1 MKRIVKL
8 VAVLLLAALM
18 LCACGKGV
26 QGLGEDGIY
35 YFGSEEG
42 MKKIKA
48 SFNPLNPINVFSN
61 TTYDERMLH
70 GSYELSYL
78 DDNLEAFAKSAA
90 FQDVQYSQTNFTNT
104 PEENLVTEKLS
115 TLPVKVEMG
124 YANNNWAKKLRG
136 EHEWAS
142 LYLVNERGY
151 YVEVLCTYTVSGNT
165 ISFFPL
171 DSYEEIMTEDFRTE
185 KIIYKVGQDS
195 LDYTFELRGTSLGLT
210 RDGRS
215 ITLTSRYFA
224 NNGLTGIDIGGYAAE
239 GSPRFE
245 GIENFSGVLKKDY
258 NNVFISESDDVLY
271 SSNYDNAC
279 ICVSEDGQISFYWE
293 SKDEE
298 GNVVPHLKHF
308 VYYSISGVS
317 IVMTDGE
324 KVYYYTE
331 SYTSREAA
339 ALGQGMTEEEKVQL
353 ASLDNSKIEQIAQ
366 KKADLLADLAAAY
379 EAAGLNV
386 SINARTGEI
395 ALDSTVLFDY
405 AAATV
410 SKEGEAF
417 LQQFT
422 QIYTSTVYSDKYAD
436 FVSRILVEGHTDTD
450 GAYDYNLKLSQ
461 ERADNVM
468 AYCLSPECGV
478 DSAYAE
484 AFAQSLEA
492 VGYSYDKPVY
502 DADGNVDMAA
512 SRRVAFRFII
522 NLAEVTE

>member
-1 MKRIVKL
+1 MKRMVKL
-8 VAVLLLAALM
+8 VAVLLLVALM

-26 QGLGEDGIY
+26 QGLGEDGMY
-35 YFGSEEG
+35 YFGSEAG
-42 MKKIKA
+42 KQA
-48 SFNPLNPINVFSN
+48 LQNSFNPLNPVNVFSG
-61 TTYDERMLH
+61 TTYNERMLH
-70 GSYELSYL
+70 GSYEMSYQEKNIEKFTK
-78 DDNLEAFAKSAA
+78 DAVFE
-90 FQDVQYSQTNFTNT
+90 DVQYSELYFSNAA
-104 PEENLVTEKLS
+104 EENLVTKSLS
-115 TLPVKVEMG
+115 TLPVKVQMG
-124 YANNNWAKKLRG
+124 HANNTYARKLRG

-142 LYLVNERGY
+142 LYLVNERGNPI
-151 YVEVLCTYTVSGNT
+151 EVLCTYKVSGNT

-171 DSYEEIMTEDFRTE
+171 DGYEEIMTEDYRTE
-185 KIIYKVGQDS
+185 KILYKVGQDS
-195 LDYTFELRGTSLGLT
+195 LDYTFELRGTSLKLT

-215 ITLTSRYFA
+215 VTLTSRYFA
-224 NNGLTGIDIGGYAAE
+224 NNGIDNLNIGGYAAE
-239 GSPRFE
+239 DSAIFE
-245 GIENFSGVLKKDY
+245 GIDNFFGNLDKRSSFMYITDS
-258 NNVFISESDDVLY
+258 NEEIY
-271 SSNYDNAC
+271 SSSLHNASVC
-279 ICVSEDGQISFYWE
+279 LSEDGQISFYWE
-293 SKDEE
+293 SKDAD

-308 VYYSISGVS
+308 VYYSISSNS
-317 IVMTDGE
+317 IVMTDGD
-324 KVYYYTE
+324 KTYYYTE
-331 SYTSREAA
+331 SAVTREAK
-339 ALGQGMTEEEKVQL
+339 ALGEGMTEEEQAQL
-353 ASLDNSKIEQIAQ
+353 ATLDDNKIEQIAQ

-386 SINARTGEI
+386 SINTRTGEI
-395 ALDSTVLFDY
+395 ALDSAVLFDY

-410 SKEGEAF
+410 SDEGKAF

-422 QIYTSTVYSDKYAD
+422 QIYTSMVYSDKYAD

-512 SRRVAFRFII
+512 SRRVAFRFVI